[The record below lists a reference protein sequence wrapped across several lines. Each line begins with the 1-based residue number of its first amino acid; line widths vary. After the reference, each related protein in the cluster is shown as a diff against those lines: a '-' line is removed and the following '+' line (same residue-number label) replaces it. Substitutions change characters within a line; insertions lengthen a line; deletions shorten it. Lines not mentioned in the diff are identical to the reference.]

1 MIFDAIPYNFR
12 KKLRYLRECI
22 GMTREKLEEKSLVS
36 AQTIKEIE
44 TNEKRGYSIETI
56 ISLCIGMNLPPELSF
71 ELIRMGGFN
80 IENNLTKQNCLY
92 CFILRNLYNL
102 GIDEINDFL
111 ESNDIS
117 PLTKTK

>member
-71 ELIRMGGFN
+71 ELIRMSGFN

-117 PLTKTK
+117 PLTKIK